1 MTFADDAVPVAV
13 SPNGDTAR
21 HQPVSPDCLALGTAD
36 GVVLIEAGGGTDA
49 WRVTGRALAGRHIG
63 ALAHDGNGMLFA
75 GCHNGGG
82 VHRSADG
89 GRTWVDVSGG
99 LPARH
104 IFSLASVP
112 GPAGPLLLAGVE
124 PVGLFVSA
132 DGGDHWEDRP
142 ALRDVPGA
150 ENWTFPPPPHIPHV
164 KSIAIDPRGP
174 GRIYAC
180 VEQGALLWSGDFGQ
194 SWTDVDQMW
203 HPDDPIFRD
212 AHRVLV
218 APWNHQLLL
227 LTTGMGLYR
236 STDGGIMWRHHS
248 AISAA
253 IRYPDGLVATGP
265 DQRRLFVCGALD
277 NPLTWI
283 DRGAAASAV
292 YCSDDDGASWQ
303 PAGQG
308 LPERNPA
315 SYEALA
321 IATWPGGYR
330 LFLADT
336 DGQLFSRSSSQPGW
350 SKIADGLPAISK
362 GEHFKLARFARRLP
376 AWVRPALYSSA
387 LAITGVTRRWAGRRR
402 RRAYRASG

>member
-1 MTFADDAVPVAV
+1 MTSADHGVLTTV
-13 SPNGDTAR
+13 SPNGDSSADLPAPPR
-21 HQPVSPDCLALGTAD
+21 RLLLGTAD
-36 GVVLIEAGGGTDA
+36 GVVLIDLDDRTGASS
-49 WRVTGRALAGRHIG
+49 VTGRALPGRHIG
-63 ALAHDGNGMLFA
+63 ALTRSRDGMLFA

-82 VHRSADG
+82 LHRSIDG
-89 GRTWVDVSGG
+89 GLTWIDISHG

-104 IFSLASVP
+104 IFSLAAAAHPS
-112 GPAGPLLLAGVE
+112 GDLLFAGVE
-124 PVGLFVSA
+124 PAGLFASA
-132 DGGDHWEDRP
+132 DGGESWEDRP
-142 ALRDVPGA
+142 ALRQVPGA

-174 GRIYAC
+174 DRLFAC
-180 VEQGALLWSGDFGQ
+180 VEQGALLWSGDLGTT
-194 SWTDVDQMW
+194 WTDIDAMW
-203 HPDDPIFRD
+203 RPGDPVFRD

-236 STDGGIMWRHHS
+236 STDGGIAWQYQTELGR
-248 AISAA
+248 A

-265 DQRRLFVCGALD
+265 EHRRLFVCGALD

-283 DRGAAASAV
+283 DRGSAASSV
-292 YCSDDDGASWQ
+292 YSSDDDGATWQ
-303 PAGQG
+303 RADSG

-336 DGQLFSRSSSQPGW
+336 DGGLFSRGHTGAHW
-350 SKIADGLPAISK
+350 SKIADGLPAVSK
-362 GEHFKLARFARRLP
+362 GEHFRLARVARRLP
-376 AWVRPALYSSA
+376 AWARPALYSTV

-402 RRAYRASG
+402 RRSYYASG